1 MDMATHDEPT
11 IRPVQQ
17 SVCAG
22 FGRVYAVHGN
32 PFDSRPDS
40 DYLGLAFNDSWELVL
55 PGIGDFKIGA
65 AEFRPFVS
73 GLNIM
78 LIGAYTPVAS

>member
-1 MDMATHDEPT
+1 MALHIPAMDMATHDEPT

-40 DYLGLAFNDSWELVL
+40 DYLGLAFNDS
-55 PGIGDFKIGA
+55 
-65 AEFRPFVS
+65 
-73 GLNIM
+73 
-78 LIGAYTPVAS
+78 